1 MDGCLLQSTAR
12 QQQFGERRTATTKSR
27 DAVTFWPLRRGP
39 TRKQTHA
46 DDNEDKEEES
56 RLYLCL
62 CCLAHRGPGGLDLRG
77 EGFFAAS
84 GTTPC
89 VCVCQAFSHNLAV
102 IVKLFLQTLKKIF
115 TLPLTCFPIYSP
127 KPLKRFAF
135 HVFLFEQL

>member
-1 MDGCLLQSTAR
+1 MAVYYSPPHVNNSLESEEPQQLNHGMLLH
-12 QQQFGERRTATTKSR
+12 FGLFGGGRRENKLTQMTMKTKRKKAVSICACVVWLIADQEVWICVERDSLQPRALPR
-27 DAVTFWPLRRGP
+27 
-39 TRKQTHA
+39 
-46 DDNEDKEEES
+46 
-56 RLYLCL
+56 
-62 CCLAHRGPGGLDLRG
+62 
-77 EGFFAAS
+77 
-84 GTTPC
+84 